1 MVEREDTGGD
11 GREAEV
17 EQTELL
23 PATAASLIVLG
34 LLVALVCASG
44 FRRVRAAERLVVR
57 RSGRT
62 VGVRGPGLRFLLPLA
77 DTGVRVPMDARPHD
91 IWLKATTRDGVPV
104 RVKALAVMRVDDPV
118 RYAAAADVSS
128 AAQTVVELTLRDLI
142 AGRDLVDMA
151 SLLKG
156 GDDAGP
162 PRADL
167 PRADLHP
174 TDLLRRV
181 NEALRP
187 GGMAATLVEVTD
199 ALVPVRADL
208 SLCRCETAAARSR

>member
-1 MVEREDTGGD
+1 M
-11 GREAEV
+11 

-34 LLVALVCASG
+34 LLVVLVCASG

-62 VGVRGPGLRFLLPLA
+62 VGVRGPGLRFLLPFV

-104 RVKALAVMRVDDPV
+104 RVKALAVMGVDDPV
-118 RYAAAADVSS
+118 RYAATADASS
-128 AAQTVVELTLRDLI
+128 AAQTAVERTLRDLI
-142 AGRDLVDMA
+142 AGRDLVDLA
-151 SLLKG
+151 SLLTG
-156 GDDAGP
+156 GDDAGLH
-162 PRADL
+162 RADL
-167 PRADLHP
+167 HRAGLHP

-208 SLCRCETAAARSR
+208 SLCRCATASRSR

>member
-1 MVEREDTGGD
+1 M
-11 GREAEV
+11 

-34 LLVALVCASG
+34 LLVVLVCASG
-44 FRRVRAAERLVVR
+44 FRRVRAPERLVVR

-62 VGVRGPGLRFLLPLA
+62 VGVRGPGLRFLLPFV

-118 RYAAAADVSS
+118 RYAAAADASS

-142 AGRDLVDMA
+142 AGRDLVDLA
-151 SLLKG
+151 SLLTG
-156 GDDAGP
+156 GDDAGLH
-162 PRADL
+162 RADL
-167 PRADLHP
+167 HRAGLHP

-208 SLCRCETAAARSR
+208 SLCRCATAAARSR

>member
-1 MVEREDTGGD
+1 M
-11 GREAEV
+11 

-34 LLVALVCASG
+34 LLVVLVCASG
-44 FRRVRAAERLVVR
+44 FRRVRAPERLVVR

-104 RVKALAVMRVDDPV
+104 RVKALAVMEVDDPV
-118 RYAAAADVSS
+118 RYAAAADASS

-167 PRADLHP
+167 HRAGLHP

-208 SLCRCETAAARSR
+208 SLCRCATAAARSR

>member
-1 MVEREDTGGD
+1 M
-11 GREAEV
+11 

-34 LLVALVCASG
+34 LLVVLVCASG

-62 VGVRGPGLRFLLPLA
+62 VGVRGPGLRFLLPFV

-104 RVKALAVMRVDDPV
+104 RVKALAVMEVDDPV
-118 RYAAAADVSS
+118 RYAATADASS
-128 AAQTVVELTLRDLI
+128 AAQTAVERTLRDLI
-142 AGRDLVDMA
+142 AGRDLVDLA
-151 SLLKG
+151 SLLTG
-156 GDDAGP
+156 GDDAGLH
-162 PRADL
+162 RADL
-167 PRADLHP
+167 HRAGLHP

-208 SLCRCETAAARSR
+208 SLCRCATAAARSR

>member
-1 MVEREDTGGD
+1 M
-11 GREAEV
+11 

-34 LLVALVCASG
+34 LLVVLVCASG
-44 FRRVRAAERLVVR
+44 FRRVRAPERLVVR

-62 VGVRGPGLRFLLPLA
+62 VGVRGPGLRFLLPFV

-104 RVKALAVMRVDDPV
+104 RVKALAVMGVDDPV
-118 RYAAAADVSS
+118 RYAATADASS
-128 AAQTVVELTLRDLI
+128 AAQTAVERTLRDLI
-142 AGRDLVDMA
+142 AGRDLVDLA
-151 SLLKG
+151 SLLTG
-156 GDDAGP
+156 GDDAGL

-167 PRADLHP
+167 HRAGLHP

-208 SLCRCETAAARSR
+208 SLCRCATAAARSR

>member
-1 MVEREDTGGD
+1 M
-11 GREAEV
+11 

-44 FRRVRAAERLVVR
+44 FRRVRAPERLVVR

-62 VGVRGPGLRFLLPLA
+62 VGVRGPGLRFLLPFV

-118 RYAAAADVSS
+118 RYAATADASS

-167 PRADLHP
+167 PRADL
-174 TDLLRRV
+174 LRRV

>member
-1 MVEREDTGGD
+1 M
-11 GREAEV
+11 

-34 LLVALVCASG
+34 LLVVLVCASG
-44 FRRVRAAERLVVR
+44 FRRVRAPERLVVR

-62 VGVRGPGLRFLLPLA
+62 VGVRGPGLRFLLPFV

-118 RYAAAADVSS
+118 RYAATADASS
-128 AAQTVVELTLRDLI
+128 AAQTAVERTLRDLI
-142 AGRDLVDMA
+142 AGRDLVDLA
-151 SLLKG
+151 SLLTG
-156 GDDAGP
+156 GDDAGLH
-162 PRADL
+162 RADL
-167 PRADLHP
+167 HRAGLHP

-208 SLCRCETAAARSR
+208 SLCRCATAARSR

>member
-1 MVEREDTGGD
+1 M
-11 GREAEV
+11 

-34 LLVALVCASG
+34 LLVVLVCASG
-44 FRRVRAAERLVVR
+44 FRRVRAPERLVVR

-62 VGVRGPGLRFLLPLA
+62 VGVRGPGLRFLLPFV

-104 RVKALAVMRVDDPV
+104 RVKALAVMEVDDPV
-118 RYAAAADVSS
+118 RYAATADASS
-128 AAQTVVELTLRDLI
+128 AAQTAVERTLRDLI
-142 AGRDLVDMA
+142 AGRDLVDLA
-151 SLLKG
+151 SLLTG
-156 GDDAGP
+156 GDDAGLH
-162 PRADL
+162 RADL
-167 PRADLHP
+167 HRAGLHP

-208 SLCRCETAAARSR
+208 SQIGRAHV

>member
-1 MVEREDTGGD
+1 M
-11 GREAEV
+11 

-34 LLVALVCASG
+34 LLVVLVCASG
-44 FRRVRAAERLVVR
+44 FRRVRAPERLVVR

-104 RVKALAVMRVDDPV
+104 RVKALAVMEVDDPV
-118 RYAAAADVSS
+118 RYAATADASS
-128 AAQTVVELTLRDLI
+128 AAQTAVERTLRDLI
-142 AGRDLVDMA
+142 AGRDLVDLA
-151 SLLKG
+151 SLLTG
-156 GDDAGP
+156 GDDAGLH
-162 PRADL
+162 RADL
-167 PRADLHP
+167 HRAGLHP

-208 SLCRCETAAARSR
+208 SLCRCATAAARSR

>member
-1 MVEREDTGGD
+1 M
-11 GREAEV
+11 

-34 LLVALVCASG
+34 LLVVLVCASG

-104 RVKALAVMRVDDPV
+104 RVKALAVMEVDDPV
-118 RYAAAADVSS
+118 RYAATADASS
-128 AAQTVVELTLRDLI
+128 AAQTAVERTLRDLI
-142 AGRDLVDMA
+142 AGRDLVDLA
-151 SLLKG
+151 SLLTG
-156 GDDAGP
+156 GDDAGLH
-162 PRADL
+162 RADL
-167 PRADLHP
+167 HRAGLHP

-208 SLCRCETAAARSR
+208 SLCRCATAAARSR

>member
-1 MVEREDTGGD
+1 M
-11 GREAEV
+11 

-34 LLVALVCASG
+34 LLVVLVCASG
-44 FRRVRAAERLVVR
+44 FRRVRAPERLVVR

-62 VGVRGPGLRFLLPLA
+62 VGVRGPGLRFLLPFV

-118 RYAAAADVSS
+118 RYAATADASS
-128 AAQTVVELTLRDLI
+128 AAQTAVERTLRDLI
-142 AGRDLVDMA
+142 AGRDLVDLA
-151 SLLKG
+151 SLLTG
-156 GDDAGP
+156 GDDAGLH
-162 PRADL
+162 RADL
-167 PRADLHP
+167 HRAGLHP

-181 NEALRP
+181 NEALRS

-208 SLCRCETAAARSR
+208 SLCRCATAARSR

>member
-1 MVEREDTGGD
+1 M
-11 GREAEV
+11 

-34 LLVALVCASG
+34 LLVVLVCASG

-118 RYAAAADVSS
+118 RYAAAADASS
-128 AAQTVVELTLRDLI
+128 AAQTAVERTLRDLI

>member
-1 MVEREDTGGD
+1 M
-11 GREAEV
+11 

-34 LLVALVCASG
+34 LLVVLVCASG
-44 FRRVRAAERLVVR
+44 FRRVRAPERLVVR

-62 VGVRGPGLRFLLPLA
+62 VGVRGPGLRFLLPFV

-104 RVKALAVMRVDDPV
+104 RVKALAVMEVDDPV
-118 RYAAAADVSS
+118 RYAATADASS
-128 AAQTVVELTLRDLI
+128 AAQTAVERTLRDLI
-142 AGRDLVDMA
+142 AGRDLVDLA
-151 SLLKG
+151 SLLTG
-156 GDDAGP
+156 GDDAGLH
-162 PRADL
+162 RADL
-167 PRADLHP
+167 HRAGLHP

-208 SLCRCETAAARSR
+208 SLCRCATAAARSR

>member
-1 MVEREDTGGD
+1 M
-11 GREAEV
+11 